1 MKVLVK
7 QLPIGFSQFASNTM
21 PRQVNRSLLFQ
32 LVRREQSISRAELA
46 RVSGM
51 QRSTVSLIVEELI
64 ADGWIVEGAMGKLP
78 RGRHPMFLKI
88 NNQRAVI
95 ALDIHP
101 EHMVVAVGDLSGKI
115 IGQSVIKLP
124 KTAGQAIQAIIRAVG
139 GLIAA
144 NREKRFEGIG
154 ISLPGRTDLEL
165 QKLIFAPNL
174 RWPVP
179 TIKARIERATGLNV
193 QIDNVANA
201 CALAEVWFGYSD
213 GLHDLVVVNVSE
225 GVGAGIYA
233 NGQILRGEN
242 GMAGEFGHVQ
252 VEDGGPLCA
261 CGNRGCWEQSASNRA
276 GLRYFNDIAPNRGVT
291 TFEELAQL
299 GRDDDP
305 AALEALGK
313 MSRSLGRG
321 LRMIALA
328 LAPREI
334 VIVGDISGVWPKV
347 GAEVEKE
354 MCRDFIAR
362 PPILRCAYDGH
373 EARLRSAVAL
383 VLHQRFI

>member
-1 MKVLVK
+1 
-7 QLPIGFSQFASNTM
+7 M

-32 LVRREQSISRAELA
+32 LVRKEQSISRAELA
-46 RVSGM
+46 RISGL

-88 NNQRAVI
+88 NDQRAVI
-95 ALDIHP
+95 ALDVHP
-101 EHMVVAVGDLSGKI
+101 EHTVVAVGDLSGKI
-115 IGQSVIKLP
+115 IAQSLIELP
-124 KTAGQAIQAIIRAVG
+124 KTAGPAIQAIIRAIK
-139 GLIAA
+139 GLLAD

-154 ISLPGRTDLEL
+154 ISLPGRTDLAL

-174 RWPVP
+174 RWPASTV
-179 TIKARIERATGLNV
+179 KARIESATGLTV

-252 VEDGGPLCA
+252 VDDSGPLCA

-276 GLRYFNDIAPNRGVT
+276 GLRYFKEIAPNRSLNN
-291 TFEELAQL
+291 FEELAQL
-299 GRDDDP
+299 GRNDDP

-313 MSRSLGRG
+313 MGRCLGRG

-334 VIVGDISGVWPKV
+334 VIVGDISGVWHKV
-347 GAEVEKE
+347 GAAVEKE
-354 MCRDFIAR
+354 MCRDYIAS
-362 PPILRCAYDGH
+362 PPKLRCAYDGNA
-373 EARLRSAVAL
+373 ARLRSAVAL